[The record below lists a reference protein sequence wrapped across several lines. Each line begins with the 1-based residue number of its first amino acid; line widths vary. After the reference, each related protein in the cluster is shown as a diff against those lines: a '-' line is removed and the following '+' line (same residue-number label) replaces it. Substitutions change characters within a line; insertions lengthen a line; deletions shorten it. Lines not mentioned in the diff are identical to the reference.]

1 MVLHEHSRVDE
12 CAHTR
17 GRPVFILTAEL
28 GVGNMNSKCSQTLT
42 QHNKLFSLAVCV
54 CREGIHDCLLDFKH
68 NIGSMSADWQ
78 PHPLASVHD
87 LPDEM
92 LIAAAS
98 FLKAKDLLSFCATC
112 QRAKNLEVDFL
123 WKGLCATAWEVSH
136 VFAGNSRTHSQ
147 NTHARTRVVRRRRL
161 TNTSL
166 R

>member
-1 MVLHEHSRVDE
+1 MFSD
-12 CAHTR
+12 
-17 GRPVFILTAEL
+17 
-28 GVGNMNSKCSQTLT
+28 TLT